1 MFTDN
6 AYGDISIRTK
16 CSQAGRKTKNKQTN
30 KLLAIKWSGPSD
42 ETTPMSRSIA
52 VLEIYIFWK
61 KRKGLYK
68 GQFVKV
74 VKCIMF
80 EFYN

>member
-6 AYGDISIRTK
+6 GGISIRTK
-16 CSQAGRKTKNKQTN
+16 CSQAGRKTKKQTNKQTN

-52 VLEIYIFWK
+52 VLEINIFLK
-61 KRKGLYK
+61 IRTKQRPICYSS
-68 GQFVKV
+68 
-74 VKCIMF
+74 
-80 EFYN
+80 